1 VPETVQFRDLSITD
15 DRATGDPAEADL
27 RSFYLQATFGRYER
41 GRRRGGGAHP
51 GKTEVWIEKYRPER
65 LDDIKGHVDII
76 PRLQQ
81 YIAQNDLPHLMFAGP
96 AGTGK
101 TTAAKAIARE
111 VYGDNWQ
118 EYFLELNASDQRGI
132 DVVREQIK
140 DFASTDWSGR
150 KGYKPSI
157 IFLDEADADL

>member
-15 DRATGDPAEADL
+15 DRATGDPA
-27 RSFYLQATFGRYER
+27 RSRPSVVLSSGHPFGRYER

-81 YIAQNDLPHLMFAGP
+81 YIAQ
-96 AGTGK
+96 K
-101 TTAAKAIARE
+101 
-111 VYGDNWQ
+111 
-118 EYFLELNASDQRGI
+118 
-132 DVVREQIK
+132 
-140 DFASTDWSGR
+140 
-150 KGYKPSI
+150 
-157 IFLDEADADL
+157 